1 LLLALNRSDPN
12 THIYEYWQ
20 VDTLVPV
27 SFSIIGAI
35 IASRLPANPLGW
47 LFCAAACVAAVD
59 HFSAEYALYALL
71 AQPTSL
77 LAGEALAWLA
87 SWAWIL
93 YAGCIALSLLLFPNG
108 RLPSRRWRWLAWFS
122 VFLTIAGAVW
132 VAVSPGVIGN
142 LGSIRN
148 PLGIEGLPSGF
159 KPVQTIMLALLFF
172 AAVSTLVVRLRR
184 ARGIERQQIKW
195 PAFTVVVAGSSFLSD
210 TAISEAI
217 GLRWLEWAGYVV
229 FIPAL
234 IGFPISI
241 GIAIVRYRLYDIDI
255 LINRT
260 LVYGALS
267 ATLAL
272 IYFGGVATTQ
282 TIFRALTAQ
291 EQQPQ
296 LAIVISTL
304 LIAALFNP
312 LRRRIQR
319 FIDRRFYRSKY
330 DARKTLEA
338 FSAKLRNEADLDALS
353 ADLVDVVREKI
364 QPAHVSLWLRKPG
377 GGAHA
382 NGKQAMIVQSLQ
394 WQMGMPSTQPT
405 LSFNS
410 FKGYLV
416 SRHSIPPLKSVVDAD
431 LSMA

>member
-1 LLLALNRSDPN
+1 MEQRRSEVGGMSRRTATWLAWSLCALSLALTALSLLLLAFNRSDPN

-35 IASRLPANPLGW
+35 VASRLPANPLGW

-77 LAGEALAWLA
+77 PAGEALAWLA

-93 YAGCIALSLLLFPNG
+93 YCGCIALSLLLFPNG
-108 RLPSRRWRWLAWFS
+108 RPPSRRWRWLAWLS

-132 VAVSPGVIGN
+132 VAFSPGVIGN

-148 PLGIEGLPSGF
+148 PLGIEGLPRGF
-159 KPVQTIMLALLFF
+159 KPVQTIMLALLFV
-172 AAVSTLVVRLRR
+172 AALSTLVVRLRR

-217 GLRWLEWAGYVV
+217 GLRWLEWAGYVI

-241 GIAIVRYRLYDIDI
+241 GIAIVRYRLYEIDL

-282 TIFRALTAQ
+282 AIFRALTGQQ
-291 EQQPQ
+291 EQPQ

-319 FIDRRFYRSKY
+319 FIDRRFYRRKY
-330 DARKTLEA
+330 DARRTLEA
-338 FSAKLRNEADLDALS
+338 FSAKLRDETDLDALS
-353 ADLVDVVREKI
+353 DDLVGVVKETM
-364 QPAHVSLWLRKPG
+364 QPSRISLWQRPDTPPWRK
-377 GGAHA
+377 
-382 NGKQAMIVQSLQ
+382 
-394 WQMGMPSTQPT
+394 
-405 LSFNS
+405 
-410 FKGYLV
+410 
-416 SRHSIPPLKSVVDAD
+416 HSS
-431 LSMA
+431 

>member
-1 LLLALNRSDPN
+1 MSHRTATWLAWSLCALSLALTALSLLLLALNRSDPN

-27 SFSIIGAI
+27 SFSTIGAI

-77 LAGEALAWLA
+77 PAGEALAWLA

-93 YAGCIALSLLLFPNG
+93 YGGCIALSLLLFPNG
-108 RLPSRRWRWLAWFS
+108 RPPSRRWRWLAWLS
-122 VFLTIAGAVW
+122 VILTIAGAVW
-132 VAVSPGVIGN
+132 VAFSPGVIGN

-159 KPVQTIMLALLFF
+159 KPVQTIMLALLFV
-172 AAVSTLVVRLRR
+172 AALSTLVVRLRR

-195 PAFTVVVAGSSFLSD
+195 PAFTVVVMAGSSFLSD

-217 GLRWLEWAGYVV
+217 GLRWLEWAGYVI

-241 GIAIVRYRLYDIDI
+241 GIAIVRYRLYEIDLI
-255 LINRT
+255 INRT

-282 TIFRALTAQ
+282 AIFRALTGQQ
-291 EQQPQ
+291 EQPQ

-319 FIDRRFYRSKY
+319 FIDRRFYRRKY

-338 FSAKLRNEADLDALS
+338 FSTKLRDETDLDALS
-353 ADLVDVVREKI
+353 DDLVGVVKETM
-364 QPAHVSLWLRKPG
+364 QPSRISLWQRPDTPP
-377 GGAHA
+377 
-382 NGKQAMIVQSLQ
+382 
-394 WQMGMPSTQPT
+394 W
-405 LSFNS
+405 
-410 FKGYLV
+410 
-416 SRHSIPPLKSVVDAD
+416 REHSS
-431 LSMA
+431 

>member
-1 LLLALNRSDPN
+1 MEQRRSEVGGMSRRTATWLAWSLCALSLALTALSLLLLAFNRSDPN

-35 IASRLPANPLGW
+35 VASRLPANPLGW

-77 LAGEALAWLA
+77 PAGEALAWLA

-93 YAGCIALSLLLFPNG
+93 YCGCIALSLLLFPNG
-108 RLPSRRWRWLAWFS
+108 RPPSRRWRWLAWLS

-132 VAVSPGVIGN
+132 VAFSPGVIGN

-159 KPVQTIMLALLFF
+159 KPVQTITLALLFV
-172 AAVSTLVVRLRR
+172 AALSTLVVRLRR

-195 PAFTVVVAGSSFLSD
+195 PAFTVVVVAGSSFLSD

-217 GLRWLEWAGYVV
+217 GLRWLEWAGYVI

-241 GIAIVRYRLYDIDI
+241 GIAIVRYRLYEIDLI
-255 LINRT
+255 INRT

-282 TIFRALTAQ
+282 AIFRALTGQQ
-291 EQQPQ
+291 EQPQ

-319 FIDRRFYRSKY
+319 FIDRRFYRRKY

-338 FSAKLRNEADLDALS
+338 FSAKLRDETDLDALS
-353 ADLVDVVREKI
+353 DDLVGVVKETM
-364 QPAHVSLWLRKPG
+364 QPSRISLWQRPDTPP
-377 GGAHA
+377 
-382 NGKQAMIVQSLQ
+382 
-394 WQMGMPSTQPT
+394 W
-405 LSFNS
+405 
-410 FKGYLV
+410 
-416 SRHSIPPLKSVVDAD
+416 REHSS
-431 LSMA
+431 

>member
-1 LLLALNRSDPN
+1 MEQRRSEVGGMSRRTATWLAWSLCALSLALTALSLLLLALNRSDPN

-35 IASRLPANPLGW
+35 VASRLPANPLGW

-77 LAGEALAWLA
+77 PAGEALAWLA

-93 YAGCIALSLLLFPNG
+93 YCGCIALSLLLFPNG
-108 RLPSRRWRWLAWFS
+108 RPPSRRWRWLAWLS

-132 VAVSPGVIGN
+132 VAFSPGVIGN

-159 KPVQTIMLALLFF
+159 KPVQTIMLALLFV
-172 AAVSTLVVRLRR
+172 AALSTLVVRLRR

-195 PAFTVVVAGSSFLSD
+195 PAFTVVVVAGSSFLSD

-217 GLRWLEWAGYVV
+217 GLRWLEWAGYVI

-282 TIFRALTAQ
+282 AIFRALTGQQ
-291 EQQPQ
+291 EQPQ

-319 FIDRRFYRSKY
+319 FIDRRFYRRKY

-338 FSAKLRNEADLDALS
+338 FSAKLRDETDLDALS
-353 ADLVDVVREKI
+353 DDLVGVVKETM
-364 QPAHVSLWLRKPG
+364 QPSRISLWQRPD
-377 GGAHA
+377 
-382 NGKQAMIVQSLQ
+382 
-394 WQMGMPSTQPT
+394 TPT
-405 LSFNS
+405 W
-410 FKGYLV
+410 
-416 SRHSIPPLKSVVDAD
+416 REHSS
-431 LSMA
+431 

>member
-1 LLLALNRSDPN
+1 MEQRRSEVGGMSRRTATWLAWSLCALSLALTALSLLLLAFNRSDPN

-35 IASRLPANPLGW
+35 VASRLPANPLGW
-47 LFCAAACVAAVD
+47 LFCVAACVAAVD

-77 LAGEALAWLA
+77 PAGEALAWLA

-93 YAGCIALSLLLFPNG
+93 YCGCIALSLLLFPNG
-108 RLPSRRWRWLAWFS
+108 RPPSSRWRWLAWLS

-132 VAVSPGVIGN
+132 VAFSPGVIGN

-159 KPVQTIMLALLFF
+159 KPVQTIMLALLFV
-172 AAVSTLVVRLRR
+172 AALSTLVVRLRR

-195 PAFTVVVAGSSFLSD
+195 PAFTVVVVAGSSFLSD

-217 GLRWLEWAGYVV
+217 GLRWLEWAGYVI

-282 TIFRALTAQ
+282 AIFRALTGQQ
-291 EQQPQ
+291 EQPQ

-319 FIDRRFYRSKY
+319 FIDRRFYRRKY

-338 FSAKLRNEADLDALS
+338 FSAKLRDETDLDALS
-353 ADLVDVVREKI
+353 DDLVGVVKETM
-364 QPAHVSLWLRKPG
+364 QPSRISLWQRPD
-377 GGAHA
+377 
-382 NGKQAMIVQSLQ
+382 
-394 WQMGMPSTQPT
+394 TPT
-405 LSFNS
+405 W
-410 FKGYLV
+410 
-416 SRHSIPPLKSVVDAD
+416 REHSS
-431 LSMA
+431 

>member
-1 LLLALNRSDPN
+1 MEQRRSEVGGMSRRTATWLAWSLCALSLALTALSLLLLALNRSDPN

-35 IASRLPANPLGW
+35 VASRLPANPLGW

-77 LAGEALAWLA
+77 PAGEALAWLA

-93 YAGCIALSLLLFPNG
+93 YCGCIALSLLLFPNG
-108 RLPSRRWRWLAWFS
+108 RPPSSRWRWLAWLS

-132 VAVSPGVIGN
+132 VAFSPGVIGN

-159 KPVQTIMLALLFF
+159 KPVQTIMLALLFV
-172 AAVSTLVVRLRR
+172 AALSTLVVRLRR

-195 PAFTVVVAGSSFLSD
+195 PAFTVVVVAGSSFLSD

-217 GLRWLEWAGYVV
+217 GLRWLEWAGYVI

-282 TIFRALTAQ
+282 AIFRALTGQQ
-291 EQQPQ
+291 EQPQ

-319 FIDRRFYRSKY
+319 FIDRRFYRRKY

-338 FSAKLRNEADLDALS
+338 FSAKLRDETDLDALS
-353 ADLVDVVREKI
+353 DDLVGVVKETM
-364 QPAHVSLWLRKPG
+364 QPSRISLWQRPD
-377 GGAHA
+377 
-382 NGKQAMIVQSLQ
+382 
-394 WQMGMPSTQPT
+394 TPT
-405 LSFNS
+405 W
-410 FKGYLV
+410 
-416 SRHSIPPLKSVVDAD
+416 REHSS
-431 LSMA
+431 

>member
-1 LLLALNRSDPN
+1 MSHRTATWLAWSLCALSLALTALSLLLLALNRSDPN

-20 VDTLVPV
+20 VDTLVPL

-35 IASRLPANPLGW
+35 IASRLPANPVGW
-47 LFCAAACVAAVD
+47 LFCAAACLAAVD

-77 LAGEALAWLA
+77 PAGEALAWLA
-87 SWAWIL
+87 SWTWIL

-108 RLPSRRWRWLAWFS
+108 RPPSRRWRWLAWLS

-132 VAVSPGVIGN
+132 VAFSPGVIGN

-159 KPVQTIMLALLFF
+159 KPVQTIMLALLFV
-172 AAVSTLVVRLRR
+172 AAASTLVVRLRR
-184 ARGIERQQIKW
+184 ARGIERQQLKW
-195 PAFTVVVAGSSFLSD
+195 PAFTVVVVAGSSFLSD

-217 GLRWLEWAGYVV
+217 GLRWLEWAGYVI

-282 TIFRALTAQ
+282 AIFRALTGQQ
-291 EQQPQ
+291 EQPQ

-312 LRRRIQR
+312 LRRRIKR
-319 FIDRRFYRSKY
+319 FIDRRFYRRKY

-338 FSAKLRNEADLDALS
+338 FSAKLRDETDLDALS
-353 ADLVDVVREKI
+353 DDLVGVVKETM
-364 QPAHVSLWLRKPG
+364 QPSRISL
-377 GGAHA
+377 
-382 NGKQAMIVQSLQ
+382 
-394 WQMGMPSTQPT
+394 
-405 LSFNS
+405 
-410 FKGYLV
+410 
-416 SRHSIPPLKSVVDAD
+416 
-431 LSMA
+431 